1 MKILIGLGIH
11 DLIRVIILRDEEVK
25 TYRQEEYSLF
35 QEIEFN
41 IADEAEARRGYYLL
55 MEKYSHLFNDSEME
69 DLREIIAEELKHSIL
84 LNNMIRRRNGI
95 ITEK

>member
-1 MKILIGLGIH
+1 M
-11 DLIRVIILRDEEVK
+11 RDEEVK

-55 MEKYSHLFNDSEME
+55 MEKYSHLFNDSEIE

-95 ITEK
+95 IAEK